1 VDRLHNHHRDPNQKQ
16 SLELGWPR
24 ANHTEPGGPSNMLE
38 KLTPNRAPYT
48 PEQLNARLRFWVGI
62 TLAGTL
68 VLTMVA
74 VFIALLFIPQGPT
87 MPETD
92 KELLNLISPIVL
104 FLSGTLSGVMIST
117 SGKRDSN
124 GDGVPDA

>member
-1 VDRLHNHHRDPNQKQ
+1 
-16 SLELGWPR
+16 
-24 ANHTEPGGPSNMLE
+24 MLD
-38 KLTPNRAPYT
+38 KIKPARAPYS

-74 VFIALLFIPQGPT
+74 VFINLLFIPQGPT

-92 KELLNLISPIVL
+92 KELLNLIQPIVL
-104 FLSGTLSGVMIST
+104 FLSGTLSGVMIS
-117 SGKRDSN
+117 SAGKQDRD
-124 GDGVPDA
+124 GDGVPDAN

>member
-1 VDRLHNHHRDPNQKQ
+1 
-16 SLELGWPR
+16 
-24 ANHTEPGGPSNMLE
+24 MLE
-38 KLTPNRAPYT
+38 KLKPNRPPYT
-48 PEQLNARLRFWVGI
+48 PEQLNARLRFYVGL

-74 VFIALLFIPQGPT
+74 VFVALLFIPAGPS
-87 MPETD
+87 MPEAD

-117 SGKRDSN
+117 SKGRDLD
-124 GDGVPDA
+124 GDGKADE

>member
-1 VDRLHNHHRDPNQKQ
+1 MPTGNNDPNEKPCAHQPNRNTR
-16 SLELGWPR
+16 PR
-24 ANHTEPGGPSNMLE
+24 PNGGPDVLD

-74 VFIALLFIPQGPT
+74 VFINLLFIPQGPT

-104 FLSGTLSGVMIST
+104 FLSGTLSGVMIS
-117 SGKRDSN
+117 SGGKKDLD
-124 GDGVPDA
+124 GDGKPDA

>member
-1 VDRLHNHHRDPNQKQ
+1 
-16 SLELGWPR
+16 
-24 ANHTEPGGPSNMLE
+24 MLN
-38 KLTPNRAPYT
+38 KLKPARQPYS

-74 VFIALLFIPQGPT
+74 VFINLLFIPQGAT

-92 KELLNLISPIVL
+92 KELINLISPIVL

-117 SGKRDSN
+117 SGKTDKD
-124 GDGVPDA
+124 GDGVPDAS

>member
-1 VDRLHNHHRDPNQKQ
+1 
-16 SLELGWPR
+16 
-24 ANHTEPGGPSNMLE
+24 MLD
-38 KLTPNRAPYT
+38 KLKTNRAPYS

-74 VFIALLFIPQGPT
+74 VFINLLFIPQGPT

-92 KELLNLISPIVL
+92 KELLNLIQPIVL
-104 FLSGTLSGVMIST
+104 FLSGTLSGVMIS
-117 SGKRDSN
+117 SSNKPDRD
-124 GDGVPDA
+124 GDGRPDE

>member
-1 VDRLHNHHRDPNQKQ
+1 
-16 SLELGWPR
+16 
-24 ANHTEPGGPSNMLE
+24 MLD
-38 KLTPNRAPYT
+38 KIKPTRAPYS

-74 VFIALLFIPQGPT
+74 VFINLLFIPQGPT

-92 KELLNLISPIVL
+92 KELLNLIQPIVL
-104 FLSGTLSGVMIST
+104 FLSGTLSGVMIS
-117 SGKRDSN
+117 SSSKPDRD
-124 GDGVPDA
+124 GDGVPDGN

>member
-1 VDRLHNHHRDPNQKQ
+1 
-16 SLELGWPR
+16 
-24 ANHTEPGGPSNMLE
+24 MLE
-38 KLTPNRAPYT
+38 NMKPNRPPYT

-74 VFIALLFIPQGPT
+74 VFIQLLFIPAPPT
-87 MPETD
+87 MPEAD
-92 KELLNLISPIVL
+92 KESLNLIQPIVL

-117 SGKRDSN
+117 AGKVDKD
-124 GDGVPDA
+124 GDGKPDQ

>member
-1 VDRLHNHHRDPNQKQ
+1 
-16 SLELGWPR
+16 
-24 ANHTEPGGPSNMLE
+24 MLE
-38 KLTPNRAPYT
+38 KIKPNRAPYS

-68 VLTMVA
+68 VLTMIS

-117 SGKRDSN
+117 SKGRDLD
-124 GDGVPDA
+124 GDGKADQ

>member
-1 VDRLHNHHRDPNQKQ
+1 
-16 SLELGWPR
+16 
-24 ANHTEPGGPSNMLE
+24 MLE
-38 KLTPNRAPYT
+38 KLKPNRPPYT
-48 PEQLNARLRFWVGI
+48 PEQLNARLRFYVGL

-74 VFIALLFIPQGPT
+74 VFVALLFIPAGPS
-87 MPETD
+87 MPEAD

-124 GDGVPDA
+124 GDGIPD

>member
-1 VDRLHNHHRDPNQKQ
+1 
-16 SLELGWPR
+16 
-24 ANHTEPGGPSNMLE
+24 MLD
-38 KLTPNRAPYT
+38 KLKTNRTPYS

-74 VFIALLFIPQGPT
+74 VFINLLFIPQGPT

-92 KELLNLISPIVL
+92 KELLNLIQPIVL
-104 FLSGTLSGVMIST
+104 FLSGTLSGVMISSST
-117 SGKRDSN
+117 KPDRD
-124 GDGVPDA
+124 GDGRPDE

>member
-1 VDRLHNHHRDPNQKQ
+1 
-16 SLELGWPR
+16 
-24 ANHTEPGGPSNMLE
+24 MLD
-38 KLTPNRAPYT
+38 KLKTNRAPYS

-74 VFIALLFIPQGPT
+74 VFINLLFIPQGPT

-92 KELLNLISPIVL
+92 KELLNLIQPIVL
-104 FLSGTLSGVMIST
+104 FLSGTLSGVMIS
-117 SGKRDSN
+117 SSSKPDRD
-124 GDGVPDA
+124 GDGRPDE

>member
-1 VDRLHNHHRDPNQKQ
+1 
-16 SLELGWPR
+16 
-24 ANHTEPGGPSNMLE
+24 MLD
-38 KLTPNRAPYT
+38 KLKTNRPPYS

-74 VFIALLFIPQGPT
+74 VFINLLFIPQGPT

-92 KELLNLISPIVL
+92 KELLNLIQPIVL
-104 FLSGTLSGVMIST
+104 FLSGTLSGVMISSST
-117 SGKRDSN
+117 KADRD
-124 GDGVPDA
+124 GDGRPDE

>member
-1 VDRLHNHHRDPNQKQ
+1 MLKPT
-16 SLELGWPR
+16 GPR
-24 ANHTEPGGPSNMLE
+24 MNTDE
-38 KLTPNRAPYT
+38 
-48 PEQLNARLRFWVGI
+48 LNARLRFYVGL

-74 VFIALLFIPQGPT
+74 VFINLLFIPQGPT

-104 FLSGTLSGVMIST
+104 FLSGTLSGVMIS
-117 SGKRDSN
+117 SGGRKDLD
-124 GDGVPDA
+124 GDGKPDA

>member
-1 VDRLHNHHRDPNQKQ
+1 
-16 SLELGWPR
+16 
-24 ANHTEPGGPSNMLE
+24 MLD
-38 KLTPNRAPYT
+38 KIKPNRAPYS

-68 VLTMVA
+68 VLTMIS

-117 SGKRDSN
+117 SKGRDLD
-124 GDGVPDA
+124 GDGKADQ